1 MHSRR
6 PGLAPAVEYSWAPY
20 SRNPSKM
27 SSALPIK
34 PLKPPKPRSTCD
46 YNTLG
51 LPKDSNSRLPELLFA
66 FPSVCAIFKREGKRK
81 LDFCWHYFIKNIR
94 SPDPPT
100 TIDFGIVSVRSE
112 KFSTHRKFLL
122 SPPKKKK
129 NEQFSSRHLLVLPCI
144 LFSRTCVSWQTYFDF
159 A

>member
-34 PLKPPKPRSTCD
+34 PLKLPKPRTSCD

-122 SPPKKKK
+122 SPPKKK
-129 NEQFSSRHLLVLPCI
+129 NQQFSSRHLLVLPCI